1 VTGCEVSPAEP
12 FAIDAFAPP
21 PDKREIVAEP
31 SKANLPNGARL
42 GRRIGQVLFF
52 SAVIWVIVSSTTQIL
67 AEAFFAPKIPRS
79 AEACRAELSL
89 LRVRLA
95 EASMVDTTSGGE
107 LAAVAGFRNALGGE
121 AGREF
126 DRRALELID
135 GCPPDESAAAYALAR
150 LRAAQEAM
158 VRVDVLQSAPAR
170 LAHDRAVKR
179 LSSPASSRAPSP

>member
-1 VTGCEVSPAEP
+1 MRGDSPRAR

-31 SKANLPNGARL
+31 PKPNLPTGAL
-42 GRRIGQVLFF
+42 FGRRVGQVLFF

-67 AEAFFAPKIPRS
+67 AEAFFAPRVPRS
-79 AEACRAELSL
+79 AEACRAELSS
-89 LRVRLA
+89 LRARLA
-95 EASMVDTTSGGE
+95 EASLVDTTSGGE
-107 LAAVAGFRNALGGE
+107 LAVVNGFRAALGGE
-121 AGREF
+121 AGRDF

-135 GCPPDESAAAYALAR
+135 GCPPDESAAANALAR